1 MGHRT
6 GGCYTEIQK
15 ITKKNG
21 FRKWLDSGPGGS
33 AGLAWMGRPC
43 PQTAVGLRVG
53 TEFPGKAALPCQT
66 PSRGH
71 EPRGFTPLSKVLALG
86 GISGRVKIPIR
97 YWASVWGLTGLPGV
111 RALGEAG

>member
-15 ITKKNG
+15 TTTKKTASG
-21 FRKWLDSGPGGS
+21 SGWIPGPGGVQ
-33 AGLAWMGRPC
+33 AWPGCEDPVHR
-43 PQTAVGLRVG
+43 QQWVS
-53 TEFPGKAALPCQT
+53 EFPGKAALPCQT